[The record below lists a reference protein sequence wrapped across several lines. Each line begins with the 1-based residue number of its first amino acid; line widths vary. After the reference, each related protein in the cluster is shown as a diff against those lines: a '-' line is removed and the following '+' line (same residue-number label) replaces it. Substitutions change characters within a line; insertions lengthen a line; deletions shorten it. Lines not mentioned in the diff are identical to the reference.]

1 MSYQSLKG
9 IQEKKASPGWSES
22 NHMSPPPRC
31 LSWLPGG
38 QALISQQPG
47 REQMANSRSCKVRKL
62 VPRLFVGPGSYLATR
77 LLPPHPWAQGK
88 WKGRDQDV
96 RGQGR
101 TCQSIKLS
109 KEELG
114 GGGRAPNLNCLVPS
128 IFVPYHC
135 CGLPCPG
142 GLDGKE
148 SACNAGDLSLIPEL
162 RRFPWR
168 RTWQPTPV
176 FLPGESHGQRSLV
189 GYSPWGHKELDMT
202 ERLSTQHNPAAITNY
217 KNQTKT

>member
-9 IQEKKASPGWSES
+9 IQGKKASPGWSES

-47 REQMANSRSCKVRKL
+47 REQMASSRSCKVRKL
-62 VPRLFVGPGSYLATR
+62 VPRLFVGPGSMQGATS
-77 LLPPHPWAQGK
+77 PPLGPREAEREGPGRKGTGQDMPVHKAIQGGA
-88 WKGRDQDV
+88 W
-96 RGQGR
+96 
-101 TCQSIKLS
+101 
-109 KEELG
+109 
-114 GGGRAPNLNCLVPS
+114 GGGRDPNLNCLVPS
-128 IFVPYHC
+128 IFVPYRC

-142 GLDGKE
+142 GLGGKE

-189 GYSPWGHKELDMT
+189 GYSPWGSQRVGHD
-202 ERLSTQHNPAAITNY
+202 
-217 KNQTKT
+217 